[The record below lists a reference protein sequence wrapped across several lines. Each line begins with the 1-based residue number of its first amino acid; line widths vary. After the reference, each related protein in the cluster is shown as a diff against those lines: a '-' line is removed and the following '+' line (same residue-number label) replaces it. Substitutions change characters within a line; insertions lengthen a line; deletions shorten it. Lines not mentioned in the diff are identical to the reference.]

1 MFFVTTNFLVTPLLK
16 RCVWLGS
23 FCETVPGVALIEEK
37 CLQMMLCSNNQCAG
51 WVRHCQPMSSLSSR
65 LVGLGVWFSLWVR
78 EVPGSN
84 PGRAHQLFF
93 RIEPLVSRESLRRK
107 RVEMPG
113 FEPGAS
119 YMRSKRSTTEL
130 HPRTRNWWAWLS
142 TKFSHDH
149 VTGKSRKQ
157 ICRLEGNCD
166 WQNTKGPAGIRT
178 QDLLFTRQAL

>member
-84 PGRAHQLFF
+84 PGWALVFAVPAKVCSRGHTDLNHGPIGLQPIAL
-93 RIEPLVSRESLRRK
+93 PLSYIPKWCYILHCLSHLCWHWLTKRLLRGS
-107 RVEMPG
+107 PG
-113 FEPGAS
+113 GVCRCAK
-119 YMRSKRSTTEL
+119 YAV
-130 HPRTRNWWAWLS
+130 TR
-142 TKFSHDH
+142 
-149 VTGKSRKQ
+149 
-157 ICRLEGNCD
+157 
-166 WQNTKGPAGIRT
+166 IRT
-178 QDLLFTRQAL
+178 WVTAATTQGPNH